1 MRWQGRGDAWATP
14 EGTKPWSLTVVQARA
29 WAGGH
34 AWRERCFPPCPA
46 KRRPRRSGAF
56 ACFCRAEP
64 MLGCLLQINRA
75 WARLYRWE
83 GRRRH
88 PVPLL
93 LQAVADLA
101 QQHHFLGRGGRCC
114 FLLARQAVDPPDHH
128 GGGEGHDH
136 GPHDGGEYVAV

>member
-101 QQHHFLGRGGRCC
+101 DRKSTRLNSSHSQISY
-114 FLLARQAVDPPDHH
+114 AVFCLKKKNKK
-128 GGGEGHDH
+128 EK
-136 GPHDGGEYVAV
+136 VQ